1 MAYRNIDLVENQM
14 IESEV
19 ETLLNKGNDTN
30 DNIQHIYSVLSL
42 IKYNRMAIIANIK
55 SGMKT
60 NWNDI
65 LTKVIFQYNH
75 AFRTFEKSMSN
86 RYSSSNSF
94 NTNNLFLQTCFT
106 MSDCETIITYDVETI
121 QKTYLEYESA
131 KKDSLASSNILP
143 EMIND
148 ILLY

>member
-65 LTKVIFQYNH
+65 LTKVKIQYNNV
-75 AFRTFEKSMSN
+75 FCKFEKYMKN
-86 RYSSSNSF
+86 RYSPSNSS
-94 NTNNLFLQTCFT
+94 NNLFLQTCFT
-106 MSDCETIITYDVETI
+106 MSDCETIIAYDVESI
-121 QKTYLEYESA
+121 QKAYLEYELLSIVSA
-131 KKDSLASSNILP
+131 PD
-143 EMIND
+143 EHDED
-148 ILLY
+148 IMRQRRSTA

>member
-65 LTKVIFQYNH
+65 LTKFIFQYNN
-75 AFRTFEKSMSN
+75 AFRTF
-86 RYSSSNSF
+86 
-94 NTNNLFLQTCFT
+94 
-106 MSDCETIITYDVETI
+106 
-121 QKTYLEYESA
+121 
-131 KKDSLASSNILP
+131 
-143 EMIND
+143 
-148 ILLY
+148 